1 MLAAVIED
9 LLLDGVRRLA
19 AGAQDDEGLD
29 LLHLVRVLDADDAG
43 QEDLFVAVDDVF
55 QLAGIDVVAGGD
67 DHALDAL
74 GEVDEAVL
82 VHLAEVTGVQPD
94 AAVVVAAEGV
104 MGLLGIVDVLE
115 HDGGAG
121 DADLAL
127 EIGVELLRGAG
138 LDDLVVGIGE
148 RDADGADA
156 VIILRGQAGGRDALG
171 QAVALTDLHGG
182 MVHFQELVDLLLE
195 LDGHAVAAGEDA
207 LQAAE
212 VGVFE
217 LFGAQKGLKQGR
229 DAGDDVRLL
238 LDEQVGV
245 GIDVE
250 LRDKDAACAADEGGM
265 DADAEA
271 EAVEHGHDGEHL
283 HAVDGREAGG
293 RDGLQAK
300 GVEVHV
306 GEQNALGR
314 AGGTAGIEDG
324 RAVFRA
330 AVVLRQGQIAL
341 FAHALEFGPPDVIA
355 VLRGLRILARGGEGV
370 AEGQMRIELVLNFG
384 EQELT
389 VFIVK
394 LGHDGGDLGVELVER
409 QDAFGV
415 REVEIELDLARGGE
429 RMDHVGDR
437 ADAVEAV
444 ECMQGLRAVGHAD
457 GHAVAFLDAH
467 GEEGLGG
474 LVDLFHELREGGLLA
489 HELIGG
495 EPGVADGGVADHLI
509 DGLLR
514 VSQVMRH
521 LAVIFQ
527 PGSGSGKTHFFH
539 PFELLTHTSAAQ
551 STHR

>member
-1 MLAAVIED
+1 
-9 LLLDGVRRLA
+9 
-19 AGAQDDEGLD
+19 
-29 LLHLVRVLDADDAG
+29 
-43 QEDLFVAVDDVF
+43 
-55 QLAGIDVVAGGD
+55 
-67 DHALDAL
+67 
-74 GEVDEAVL
+74 
-82 VHLAEVTGVQPD
+82 
-94 AAVVVAAEGV
+94 
-104 MGLLGIVDVLE
+104 
-115 HDGGAG
+115 
-121 DADLAL
+121 
-127 EIGVELLRGAG
+127 
-138 LDDLVVGIGE
+138 
-148 RDADGADA
+148 
-156 VIILRGQAGGRDALG
+156 
-171 QAVALTDLHGG
+171 
-182 MVHFQELVDLLLE
+182 
-195 LDGHAVAAGEDA
+195 
-207 LQAAE
+207 
-212 VGVFE
+212 
-217 LFGAQKGLKQGR
+217 
-229 DAGDDVRLL
+229 
-238 LDEQVGV
+238 
-245 GIDVE
+245 
-250 LRDKDAACAADEGGM
+250 M

-293 RDGLQAK
+293 RDGLQAE

-306 GEQNALGR
+306 GEQDALGR

-324 RAVFRA
+324 RTVFRA

-341 FAHALEFGPPDVIA
+341 FAHALEFGPPDIIA

-384 EQELT
+384 EQELA
-389 VFIVK
+389 VLVVK

-409 QDAFGV
+409 EDALGV
-415 REVEIELDLARGGE
+415 REVEVELDLARGGE

-444 ECMQGLRAVGHAD
+444 ERVQGLRAVRHAD

-495 EPGVADGGVADHLI
+495 ELGVADGGVADHLI

-521 LAVIFQ
+521 FAVIFQ

>member
-1 MLAAVIED
+1 
-9 LLLDGVRRLA
+9 
-19 AGAQDDEGLD
+19 
-29 LLHLVRVLDADDAG
+29 
-43 QEDLFVAVDDVF
+43 
-55 QLAGIDVVAGGD
+55 
-67 DHALDAL
+67 
-74 GEVDEAVL
+74 
-82 VHLAEVTGVQPD
+82 
-94 AAVVVAAEGV
+94 
-104 MGLLGIVDVLE
+104 
-115 HDGGAG
+115 
-121 DADLAL
+121 
-127 EIGVELLRGAG
+127 
-138 LDDLVVGIGE
+138 
-148 RDADGADA
+148 
-156 VIILRGQAGGRDALG
+156 
-171 QAVALTDLHGG
+171 
-182 MVHFQELVDLLLE
+182 
-195 LDGHAVAAGEDA
+195 
-207 LQAAE
+207 
-212 VGVFE
+212 
-217 LFGAQKGLKQGR
+217 
-229 DAGDDVRLL
+229 
-238 LDEQVGV
+238 
-245 GIDVE
+245 
-250 LRDKDAACAADEGGM
+250 M

-293 RDGLQAK
+293 RDGLQAE

-306 GEQNALGR
+306 GEQDALGR

-324 RAVFRA
+324 RTVFRA
-330 AVVLRQGQIAL
+330 TVVLRQGQIAL
-341 FAHALEFGPPDVIA
+341 FAHALEFGPPDIIA
-355 VLRGLRILARGGEGV
+355 VLRGLRILARSGEGV

-384 EQELT
+384 EQELA
-389 VFIVK
+389 VLVVK

-409 QDAFGV
+409 EDALGV
-415 REVEIELDLARGGE
+415 REVEVELDLARGGE

-444 ECMQGLRAVGHAD
+444 ERVQGLRAVRHAD

-521 LAVIFQ
+521 FAVIFQ

>member
-1 MLAAVIED
+1 MQVQADKKAEIVDQVDGDDAEDAHAAQGVKLPDAIVFLHGRLPEFGQPAAEAVGNLADQGLGKLGAELDVVRHGIFGDMLAAVIED

-29 LLHLVRVLDADDAG
+29 LLHLIRVLDADDAG

-55 QLAGIDVVAGGD
+55 QLAGIDVIAGGD

-74 GEVDEAVL
+74 GEVDKAVL
-82 VHLAEVTGVQPD
+82 VHLAKVAGVQPD

-250 LRDKDAACAADEGGM
+250 LRDEDAARAADEGGM

-283 HAVDGREAGG
+283 
-293 RDGLQAK
+293 QP
-300 GVEVHV
+300 
-306 GEQNALGR
+306 

-341 FAHALEFGPPDVIA
+341 FAHALELGPPDVIA

-384 EQELT
+384 EQELA
-389 VFIVK
+389 VLVVK

-409 QDAFGV
+409 EDALGV
-415 REVEIELDLARGGE
+415 REVEVELDLARGGK

-444 ECMQGLRAVGHAD
+444 ERACGQLGMQMVTRSPFWMPMARKAWAVWSIFSMNCAK
-457 GHAVAFLDAH
+457 VVFL
-467 GEEGLGG
+467 
-474 LVDLFHELREGGLLA
+474 
-489 HELIGG
+489 
-495 EPGVADGGVADHLI
+495 PMN
-509 DGLLR
+509 
-514 VSQVMRH
+514 S
-521 LAVIFQ
+521 
-527 PGSGSGKTHFFH
+527 
-539 PFELLTHTSAAQ
+539 
-551 STHR
+551 